1 VRKNKIDVILLATRN
16 AMVQW
21 WIEKT
26 HVRPNKS
33 EVTRK
38 RLGPCIYDEKATHF
52 LTKTQVY
59 IYFLIC

>member
-1 VRKNKIDVILLATRN
+1 MLATRN

-21 WIEKT
+21 WIEET

-38 RLGPCIYDEKATHF
+38 RLGPGIYDEKTTHF

-59 IYFLIC
+59 I